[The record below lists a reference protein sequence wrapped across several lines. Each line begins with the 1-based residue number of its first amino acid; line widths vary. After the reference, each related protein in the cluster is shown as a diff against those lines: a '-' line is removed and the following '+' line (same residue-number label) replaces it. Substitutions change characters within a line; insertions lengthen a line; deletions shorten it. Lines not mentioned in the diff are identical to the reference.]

1 MRAEVVK
8 LVDAVDSKSTGLLAR
23 AGSIPAFGTIICKE
37 HIGKIAIRQYSMV
50 MASRHPQ
57 PVYSFSSECAK
68 IATYYTGILCAL
80 LKPLISLKPVEV

>member
-1 MRAEVVK
+1 
-8 LVDAVDSKSTGLLAR
+8 
-23 AGSIPAFGTIICKE
+23 
-37 HIGKIAIRQYSMV
+37 MV